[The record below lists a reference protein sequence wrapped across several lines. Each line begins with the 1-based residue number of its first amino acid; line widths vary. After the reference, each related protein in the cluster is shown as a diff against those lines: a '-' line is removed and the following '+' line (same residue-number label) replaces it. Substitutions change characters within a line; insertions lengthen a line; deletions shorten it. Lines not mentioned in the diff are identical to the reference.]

1 VVTHRTYSVIVPDDA
16 AEPHHIELP
25 ADPLPPPP
33 HHPEHHRSVQGGA
46 ARAAVFGISDG
57 LVSNMGLILG
67 VAGAD
72 PVPSAVR
79 LAGLAG
85 LVAGAVSMA
94 AGEYN
99 SMRVQAD
106 LLTRE
111 LEMEARE
118 LRRRPN
124 VEMVE
129 LAGLYERR
137 GLPADGARALAKAVM
152 RDPEVALE
160 AHAREELGIDPNELG
175 EPLSAAGSSFV
186 MFSTGAL
193 IPLLPWFFGGGT
205 AAIITSLVLGVL
217 AAVAV
222 GAVIGRST
230 NRGVGFGIGRQV
242 LFTIVPAA
250 ITFALGKALGVNLD

>member
-1 VVTHRTYSVIVPDDA
+1 MTVSP
-16 AEPHHIELP
+16 AEEELP
-25 ADPLPPPP
+25 EPPV
-33 HHPEHHRSVQGGA
+33 HFEHHRSVQGGA
-46 ARAAVFGISDG
+46 VRAAVFGVSDG

-72 PVPSAVR
+72 PVPAAVR

-85 LVAGAVSMA
+85 LVAGAISMA

-106 LLTRE
+106 LLQRE
-111 LEMEARE
+111 LAIEERE
-118 LRRRPN
+118 LRARPN

-129 LAGLYERR
+129 LATLYERR

-152 RDPEVALE
+152 KDPEVALE

-175 EPLSAAGSSFV
+175 RPLSAALSSLV
-186 MFSTGAL
+186 TFSGGAL
-193 IPLLPWFFGGGT
+193 VPLLPWFFGGGT
-205 AAIITSLVLGVL
+205 GAIIASLVLGI
-217 AAVAV
+217 AAAIVV
-222 GAVIGRST
+222 GAIIGRST

-250 ITFALGKALGVNLD
+250 ITFLIGRALGVNLS